1 MVKER
6 TADGV
11 KGKGDVVKVDQ
22 LRVERTK
29 AVVVEAP
36 RETTA
41 AVVQAV
47 AESPSRSTEYLISP
61 SPIRRFKRTIT
72 SWLKGQHLV
81 SGSFGSVYRSTSKF
95 GSYYFMI
102 IIPYSHY

>member
-11 KGKGDVVKVDQ
+11 KGKGDAVKVDQ

-29 AVVVEAP
+29 AV
-36 RETTA
+36 ETPA
-41 AVVQAV
+41 AIVQAV
-47 AESPSRSTEYLISP
+47 AESPSRSTEYLILP
-61 SPIRRFKRTIT
+61 SPNRRFKRTIT